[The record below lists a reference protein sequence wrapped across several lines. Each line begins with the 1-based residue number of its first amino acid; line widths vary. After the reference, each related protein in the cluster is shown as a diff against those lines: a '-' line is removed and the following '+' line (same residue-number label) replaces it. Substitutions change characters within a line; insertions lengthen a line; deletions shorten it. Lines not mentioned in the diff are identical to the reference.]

1 MKQGGVGIV
10 AGATEANDA
19 LSGPKEGLE
28 CKFGLGDLVLHLF
41 GGKGGETVGMVLGV
55 VGDLVSFF
63 GELVE
68 DVAMCGDMGI
78 FADQKEGS
86 TDADFSKQLEDAG
99 HGVGVDRVGLVGRWG
114 GKSVDI
120 VVKAQRIDIHTHRT
134 KGLGGH
140 TPPPYS
146 KRERAQNMMPLLP
159 RTDRAKHHIR
169 TKSKGRCFARR
180 GCGSAKSACRQG
192 WMDGGGV
199 RGLLFLREASV

>member
-19 LSGPKEGLE
+19 LSGPKKGLK
-28 CKFGLGDLVLHLF
+28 CTFGLSDLIFHLF

-55 VGDLVSFF
+55 VGDLVPFF
-63 GELVE
+63 DELLK
-68 DVAMCGDMGI
+68 DGAMCGDMGI
-78 FADQKEGS
+78 FADQEEGATNAELS
-86 TDADFSKQLEDAG
+86 EQLEDAG

-114 GKSVDI
+114 GKPVDI

-146 KRERAQNMMPLLP
+146 KR
-159 RTDRAKHHIR
+159 
-169 TKSKGRCFARR
+169 
-180 GCGSAKSACRQG
+180 AKSAQQ
-192 WMDGGGV
+192 DA
-199 RGLLFLREASV
+199 FAA